1 MSKNLKKAKKLSTR
15 PGFNRLA
22 DIMQKLRGQGGCAW
36 DKKQTHSSLVKYLFE
51 EAKEVRLAVRR
62 RDWVNLEEEL
72 GDILLQVVFHSQIAK
87 ENGHFELKDV
97 VHGICEKLVRR
108 HPHVFGGKKVKS
120 TKDILKQWDEIKRL
134 EKIKLNKT

>member
-1 MSKNLKKAKKLSTR
+1 
-15 PGFNRLA
+15 
-22 DIMQKLRGQGGCAW
+22 MQKLRGQAGCAW

-87 ENGHFELKDV
+87 ENGCFELKDV
-97 VHGICEKLVRR
+97 VRGICEKLIRR
-108 HPHVFGGKKVKS
+108 HPHVFGNKKVKS
-120 TKDILKQWDEIKRL
+120 TKDILKQWDEIKKL